1 MLSRLSNP
9 PAVALGLP
17 LDLSSPYKTRCCIFQ
32 SNSRQQSV
40 RCKTFVSRSFHQTL
54 SKDCVGLLYL
64 LGEFFVNV
72 ERNRFSSRPN
82 FAIRSQK
89 TLKFLLLCKGF
100 FQCSINLSFLAFS

>member
-40 RCKTFVSRSFHQTL
+40 RCKTFVSRSFHQTM

-72 ERNRFSSRPN
+72 ERNRFSSRP
-82 FAIRSQK
+82 
-89 TLKFLLLCKGF
+89 TLRFE
-100 FQCSINLSFLAFS
+100 ARRR